1 MKTLPV
7 LGCLVVVST
16 LVLAASPALSP
27 DQQIAAA
34 LSPAPPEA
42 RGTAT
47 VLGHSADGGVK
58 TIRQGSGDLIC
69 LADNPGD
76 DRFHVACYHKDLEPF
91 MARGRQ
97 LRAQDVSRDEV
108 QRIREEEIEAGKLV
122 IPPGPTALYS
132 LSGPADSYDP
142 ATGKVT
148 GANRVFVV
156 YIPYATEETTGLSP
170 KPMTDGAPWIMSA
183 GKPWAHIMVVQSAES
198 QPEPRSNAPDSEPN
212 GLQ

>member
-1 MKTLPV
+1 MKALAF
-7 LGCLVVVST
+7 LGCFVVVST
-16 LVLAASPALSP
+16 MVLAASPSLSP
-27 DQQIAAA
+27 DQQITAAV
-34 LSPAPPEA
+34 SPAPPEA
-42 RGTAT
+42 REKAT

-69 LADNPGD
+69 LADDPSD

-91 MARGRQ
+91 MARGRL

-122 IPPGPTALYS
+122 IPPQPTALYS
-132 LSGPADSYDP
+132 LSGPADSFDP
-142 ATGKVT
+142 KTGKVA

-183 GKPWAHIMVVQSAES
+183 GKPWAHIMVVQAAES
-198 QPEPRSNAPDSEPN
+198 LPEP
-212 GLQ
+212 

>member
-1 MKTLPV
+1 MKARLTV
-7 LGCLVVVST
+7 TCFLVMST
-16 LVLAASPALSP
+16 VVLAAAPSLSP
-27 DQQIAAA
+27 EQQIAAA

-42 RGTAT
+42 RDTAT
-47 VLGHSADGGVK
+47 VLGHSADGGVQPL
-58 TIRQGSGDLIC
+58 RQGTGDLIC
-69 LADNPGD
+69 LADDPAD
-76 DRFHVACYHKDLEPF
+76 DRFHVACYHKELEPF

-132 LSGPADSYDP
+132 LTGPAGSFDP
-142 ATGKVT
+142 ATGEVS

-170 KPMTDGAPWIMSA
+170 KPITDGAPWIMSA
-183 GKPWAHIMVVQSAES
+183 GKPWAHIMVVQSAEPV
-198 QPEPRSNAPDSEPN
+198 PEP
-212 GLQ
+212 